1 MANRSISIE
10 EKIEKAQEQVVRT
23 KEKYE
28 AAVAVL
34 EELLAKKKAIQ
45 SEELLRLF
53 AGSNKSYEEVTAF
66 LKEGIPEEQLASNA
80 RKKPGRKPKTRV

>member
-45 SEELLRLF
+45 SEEFWLF
-53 AGSNKSYEEVTAF
+53 ISMCG
-66 LKEGIPEEQLASNA
+66 
-80 RKKPGRKPKTRV
+80 

>member
-28 AAVAVL
+28 AAVAAL

-53 AGSNKSYEEVTAF
+53 AGSNKSYEEVAAF
-66 LKEGIPEEQLASNA
+66 LKEGISEEQLTSNT

>member
-28 AAVAVL
+28 AAVAAL

-45 SEELLRLF
+45 NEELLRLF
-53 AGSNKSYEEVTAF
+53 AGSNKSYEEVAAF
-66 LKEGIPEEQLASNA
+66 LKEGISEEQLTSNT